1 MFDDDYDDDIL
12 DDDEDTSTE
21 EGEEDDDTI
30 DDEEQNDDASSDDTD
45 DEDQDGE
52 GTKDKNAEAKFTQD
66 DVNKIVQKRLRKN
79 EAKIRAEYEGKLQ
92 NYDTLSEIID
102 DLHEYGYEGTPEE
115 ISKVLKQQVKDLKMQ
130 QSGMSE
136 EEYDY
141 MQNLKSLNKKV
152 DSLIKE
158 KTDADVAAKQQ
169 AKQQAEFQEQVDELE
184 AAYKDKGITVE
195 KLRHDPKF
203 VKFNKI
209 ADPRLTLKQVLD
221 IYLEM
226 NGEAEAD
233 AIAKIKLNS
242 KRSTHSGK
250 GVGGDDGTYGL
261 SKDEIEL
268 VREFNKENPDHK
280 MSFKEFASRKHK

>member
-1 MFDDDYDDDIL
+1 MFDDDYDDGIL
-12 DDDEDTSTE
+12 DDEDTSAE
-21 EGEEDDDTI
+21 EGEEDDELL
-30 DDEEQNDDASSDDTD
+30 DDEEQNDDTSSDDTD
-45 DEDQDGE
+45 DEDQDDGE

-79 EAKIRAEYEGKLQ
+79 EAKIKAEYENKLQ
-92 NYDTLSEIID
+92 GYGMLNEIID

-115 ISKVLKQQVKDLKMQ
+115 ISKVLKKQVKDLKMQ
-130 QSGMSE
+130 QGMSE
-136 EEYDY
+136 AEYDY
-141 MQNLKSLNKKV
+141 MQSLKSLNKKV

-184 AAYKDKGITVE
+184 TTYKDKGITVE

-221 IYLEM
+221 LYLEM
-226 NGEAEAD
+226 NGDAEAE

-280 MSFKEFASRKHK
+280 MSFKEFANRKHK

>member
-1 MFDDDYDDDIL
+1 MFDDDYYNDDIL
-12 DDDEDTSTE
+12 DDEDTSAE
-21 EGEEDDDTI
+21 EGEDDDII
-30 DDEEQNDDASSDDTD
+30 DDEEQDDGYSSDDTD
-45 DEDQDGE
+45 DEEQDD

-79 EAKIRAEYEGKLQ
+79 ESKIRAEYESKLQ
-92 NYDTLSEIID
+92 GYGVLNEIID

-115 ISKVLKQQVKDLKMQ
+115 ISKVLKKQVKDLKMQ
-130 QSGMSE
+130 QGMSE
-136 EEYDY
+136 AEYDY

-152 DSLIKE
+152 DSLIKG
-158 KTDADVAAKQQ
+158 KTDADAA

-203 VKFNKI
+203 VRFNKI

-226 NGEAEAD
+226 NGDAEAD

-280 MSFKEFASRKHK
+280 MSFKEFASRKHE